1 MEICHRMTTRTPET
15 HADREKL
22 LVALSS
28 VLAAVLLTG
37 TKVAVGRQLAAKIK
51 VEVIR

>member
-1 MEICHRMTTRTPET
+1 METRRRMETRTREA

-28 VLAAVLLTG
+28 VLAAILLTG
-37 TKVAVGRQLAAKIK
+37 T
-51 VEVIR
+51 